1 MSSSPPSSPPSSN
14 EPPTA
19 SKAGRREWIGLGVIA
34 LPCMLYSMDLTV
46 LDLALPSLGRTLEPS
61 STELLWIVDIYGFL
75 LAGALITMGMLG
87 DRIGRR
93 RLLLI
98 GAGGFGAA
106 SVLCAFST
114 SATMLIVARG
124 LQGIAGA
131 TLAPSTLSLIRNLF
145 SDPRERTFAIGVW
158 ATSFSTG
165 AAIGPLAGGLMLQRF
180 WWGSAFLIGVPVMIL
195 LLLLGPFLLPEFRS
209 EQRSSID
216 WLSAPL
222 SALVVLPII
231 YGIKRAALGDSGW
244 LALCAISTGILL
256 GGLFFRRQRR
266 LAEPLLDPALFR
278 IAEFTTS
285 LAVNLFALFATFGSF
300 LLFALCLQQ
309 VYGLSPFTA
318 GVCMLPAAFGFIT
331 GSQLAPQLVKRFPV
345 ARVITA
351 SLFVAASGLGVFARL
366 EPDSSLVL
374 VISGSML
381 LALGSSPAVTLVTD
395 LIVSHAPAERAG
407 AASALSETCGELGGA
422 LGIAILGTIAGS
434 VYRFR
439 MGEVG
444 GVPRAAA
451 ETLSGALATAENMP
465 AADALQLIA
474 HARAAFVDG
483 MRWAMLLAA
492 LVTFACGLLVHVRLG
507 RPRLRT
513 TIPPPTR
520 DGRQSASPRT
530 SAAIVAA
537 GRSTP

>member
-1 MSSSPPSSPPSSN
+1 MSSALPPPDQ
-14 EPPTA
+14 PPTTR
-19 SKAGRREWIGLGVIA
+19 KAGRREWIGLGVIA

-46 LDLALPSLGRTLEPS
+46 LDLALPSLGRALEPS
-61 STELLWIVDIYGFL
+61 SAELLWIVDIYGFL

-114 SATMLIVARG
+114 SAMMLIIARG
-124 LQGIAGA
+124 VQGIAGA

-145 SDPRERTFAIGVW
+145 PNPRERTFAIGVW

-165 AAIGPLAGGLMLQRF
+165 AAIGPVAGGLMLERF
-180 WWGSAFLIGVPVMIL
+180 WWGSAFLIGVPVMLL

-222 SALVVLPII
+222 SALAVLPII

-244 LALCAISTGILL
+244 LALGAILAGVVV
-256 GGLFFRRQRR
+256 GFFFFRRQRR
-266 LAEPLLDPALFR
+266 LPEPLLDPALFR

-285 LAVNLFALFATFGSF
+285 LAVNLIALFATFGSF

-309 VYGLSPFTA
+309 VHGLSPFTA
-318 GVCMLPAAFGFIT
+318 GVCMLPAACGFIA

-345 ARVITA
+345 AHVITG

-374 VISGSML
+374 VIAGSVL

-422 LGIAILGTIAGS
+422 LGIAILGTVASS

-439 MGEVG
+439 MAELG
-444 GVPRAAA
+444 GVPQVAV
-451 ETLSGALATAENMP
+451 ETLSGALAAAERMVP
-465 AADALQLIA
+465 AEAQGLIA

-483 MRWAMLLAA
+483 VRWAMLIAA
-492 LVTFACGLLVHVRLG
+492 LVTAASGVLVHVRLG
-507 RPRLRT
+507 RPKLRT
-513 TIPPPTR
+513 PVKIP
-520 DGRQSASPRT
+520 SLL
-530 SAAIVAA
+530 
-537 GRSTP
+537 

>member
-1 MSSSPPSSPPSSN
+1 MWMTSAPTPSE

-19 SKAGRREWIGLGVIA
+19 SKAGRREWVGLGVIA

-46 LDLALPSLGRTLEPS
+46 LDLALPSLGRALEPS
-61 STELLWIVDIYGFL
+61 SVELLWIVDIYGFL

-87 DRIGRR
+87 DRIGRW

-114 SATMLIVARG
+114 SATMLIIARG

-165 AAIGPLAGGLMLQRF
+165 AAIGPVAGGLLLERF
-180 WWGSAFLIGVPVMIL
+180 WWGSAFLIGVPVMAL

-209 EQRSSID
+209 EQPSSID

-222 SALVVLPII
+222 SALAVLPII
-231 YGIKRAALGDSGW
+231 YGIKRAALGGSTW
-244 LALCAISTGILL
+244 LA
-256 GGLFFRRQRR
+256 GGGVLAGAVVGFFFFRRQRR
-266 LAEPLLDPALFR
+266 LPEPLLDPALFR
-278 IAEFTTS
+278 IPEFTTS

-309 VYGLSPFTA
+309 VHGLSPFAA
-318 GVCMLPAAFGFIT
+318 GVCMLPAACGFIT

-345 ARVITA
+345 AHVITA
-351 SLFVAASGLGVFARL
+351 SLFVAASGLGIFARL
-366 EPDSSLVL
+366 EPDSSLTL
-374 VISGSML
+374 VIGGSML

-395 LIVSHAPAERAG
+395 LIVSHAPADRAG

-422 LGIAILGTIAGS
+422 LGIATLGTVASS

-439 MGEVG
+439 MGELSRVPQA
-444 GVPRAAA
+444 GV
-451 ETLSGALATAENMP
+451 ETLSGALATAESMP
-465 AADALQLIA
+465 SVEALQLIA
-474 HARAAFVDG
+474 HARAAFAEG
-483 MRWAMLLAA
+483 MRWSMLIAA
-492 LVTFACGLLVHVRLG
+492 LVTFATGVLVHVRLG
-507 RPRLRT
+507 RPKLR
-513 TIPPPTR
+513 
-520 DGRQSASPRT
+520 
-530 SAAIVAA
+530 AATMPGAA
-537 GRSTP
+537 EA